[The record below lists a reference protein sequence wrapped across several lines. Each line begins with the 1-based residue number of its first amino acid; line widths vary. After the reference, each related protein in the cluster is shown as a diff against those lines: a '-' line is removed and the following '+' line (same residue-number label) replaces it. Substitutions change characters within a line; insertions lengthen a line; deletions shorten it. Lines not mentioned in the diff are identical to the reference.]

1 MHMGSV
7 SVGTVS
13 IFVCLHV
20 GRRCEY
26 SFACMMVGTYAC
38 VYVCLSSTSMC
49 QVGP

>member
-26 SFACMMVGTYAC
+26 SFACMRVEHMLVYMCAC
-38 VYVCLSSTSMC
+38 RLRSMC

>member
-1 MHMGSV
+1 MWV
-7 SVGTVS
+7 PVS

-26 SFACMMVGTYAC
+26 SFACMRVGRMLVYMCAC
-38 VYVCLSSTSMC
+38 RLTSMC

>member
-26 SFACMMVGTYAC
+26 SFACMRVGTMLVYMCAC
-38 VYVCLSSTSMC
+38 RTSMC